1 MTPVRLT
8 LQQNYDSTIIACS
21 VVRDSAMHLVSS
33 ITSVRTGLKR
43 PHTSPVEDVKF
54 RRLRGLPLYCQ
65 RTTFRMFLGHS
76 NKTVSHS
83 RWSAITSGPTRTL
96 VTGAP
101 RIFILHDPERSS
113 GAKTHSGIPPS
124 FPLCFRM
131 LNILGGLGALHAFHR
146 IAAILT
152 GG

>member
-1 MTPVRLT
+1 MTPQLLRVRHSGFC
-8 LQQNYDSTIIACS
+8 NA
-21 VVRDSAMHLVSS
+21 SS

-43 PHTSPVEDVKF
+43 PHSRHLSVEAAKF

-76 NKTVSHS
+76 NKTVSHF
-83 RWSAITSGPTRTL
+83 RWSAIT
-96 VTGAP
+96 
-101 RIFILHDPERSS
+101 

-152 GG
+152 GGYRAAVTPQDIVLLNSTQSQRHCPC